1 MTTSWPIDATGS
13 LPVCFSVILKFAQD
27 EGTVIDPTLY
37 CIVSL
42 ASISVL
48 QSVTVAAS
56 LPFALEVAGANA
68 AVAGDAAGAVAA
80 GAAVIGLAIGAVEAG
95 DAAVPADAGALGDW
109 DWEWFPHAES
119 TSVQATT
126 SAGIFRFIIRPP
138 LAKYRIVGMQRSTW
152 REGGRRVPSQTDYPW
167 LDFIDIASTRAWPA
181 CATSRATTG
190 VNAMR
195 GNPRDPANDA
205 FPHGLRI
212 GAAFTGRLLVI
223 TTADAMISAAANYH
237 SEAIVCDPPGDGS
250 KATS

>member
-1 MTTSWPIDATGS
+1 MSDCLVMTTSWPIDATGS

-48 QSVTVAAS
+48 QSVTVAAG
-56 LPFALEVAGANA
+56 LPFAPEVAGANA
-68 AVAGDAAGAVAA
+68 AGVVAA

-152 REGGRRVPSQTDYPW
+152 REGGRRVPS
-167 LDFIDIASTRAWPA
+167 
-181 CATSRATTG
+181 
-190 VNAMR
+190 
-195 GNPRDPANDA
+195 
-205 FPHGLRI
+205 
-212 GAAFTGRLLVI
+212 
-223 TTADAMISAAANYH
+223 
-237 SEAIVCDPPGDGS
+237 
-250 KATS
+250 